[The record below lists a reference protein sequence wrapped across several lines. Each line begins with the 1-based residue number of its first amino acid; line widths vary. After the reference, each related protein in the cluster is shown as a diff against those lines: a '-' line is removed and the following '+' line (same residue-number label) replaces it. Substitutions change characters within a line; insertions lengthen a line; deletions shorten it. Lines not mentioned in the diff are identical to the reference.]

1 MKRSVKRST
10 LILSCLLAILMI
22 SSCALVEHR
31 QYGVGR
37 ESDSEPSDSSFH
49 ESEGESSSETSAEP
63 TEPRTITI
71 AAAGDNLIHESV
83 FLDAA
88 KRASGGKEY
97 DFTPMYSGVRDIISS
112 ADIAMVNQE
121 TPLAGKEYGY
131 SGYPSFNAPREA
143 AEALMEIGFDVI
155 GIANNHSL
163 DKETVGL
170 RSTLD
175 YLKTQPVTT
184 IGVYEGEADM
194 YTARIIEVKGCKI
207 GFIAFSYGWYNT
219 HELDASYGLIIPSI
233 TDDDVITRW
242 VADQKSKCDFLVV
255 SVHWGDEYTFQVN
268 SAQTHAAKLI
278 AAAGADAIIGSH
290 SHTVQPV
297 EWIYNSD
304 GSRTI
309 CVYSL
314 GNFISTQLYDYTMI
328 GGIVELTLTE
338 NESGSF
344 ELTDVVYNP
353 TVTHYTMDRDGL
365 QVYLLENYT
374 NELALQHGC
383 RKNSP
388 DFSLATAKYYV
399 TATISSEFLPNY
411 LKQIG

>member
-1 MKRSVKRST
+1 MRQYKRYIALALAVFVFSAT
-10 LILSCLLAILMI
+10 L
-22 SSCALVEHR
+22 SSCSLVEHR

-37 ESDSEPSDSSFH
+37 ESDTNASSGSESEASSDSESTDDVTPPSEPK
-49 ESEGESSSETSAEP
+49 
-63 TEPRTITI
+63 TITI

-88 KRASGGKEY
+88 KRATNGKEY
-97 DFTPMYSGVRDIISS
+97 DFTPMYDGVRSMISS

-131 SGYPSFNAPREA
+131 SGYPSFNSPREA

-163 DKETVGL
+163 DKETAGL
-170 RSTLD
+170 KATLD

-184 IGVYEGEADM
+184 IGAYEGESDM
-194 YTARIIEVKGCKI
+194 YTARIIETQGCKV

-219 HELDASYGLIIPSI
+219 HVLDSSYGILIPSV
-233 TDDDVITRW
+233 TDDELIKKW
-242 VADQKSKCDFLVV
+242 VADQKAKCDFLVV
-255 SVHWGDEYTFQVN
+255 SVHWGDEYTFQIN
-268 SAQTHAAKLI
+268 DAQKHAAELI
-278 AAAGADAIIGSH
+278 AEAGADAIIGSH

-304 GSRTI
+304 GSKTI

-314 GNFISTQLYDYTMI
+314 GNFISTQLYGYTMV

-338 NESGSF
+338 NENGKF

-353 TVTHYTMDRDGL
+353 TVTHYSTARDGL
-365 QVYLLENYT
+365 QVYLLEDYT
-374 NELALQHGC
+374 EELASQHGC
-383 RKNSP
+383 RKDSP
-388 DFSLATAKYYV
+388 EFSLATAKYYV
-399 TATISSEFLPNY
+399 TSTIAAEFLPKY
-411 LKQIG
+411 LK